1 MRTGL
6 KFTAAWLGAT
16 VVAVVVA
23 AAAVASVRSHVTDE
37 PTQLG
42 SPEAVALAADV
53 TTASPDPTTTSTLA
67 DAIVVTTTT
76 AMVETATTTT
86 MVEAPTTTSAQTSD
100 SAPQSTSTTTTTQQP
115 TTTTQP
121 SESYSKTFDTDGGSV
136 RVIVDGDSVTFGG
149 AVPNTGW
156 SVELKNPGPDEVK
169 VDFDE
174 NDGGGE
180 VEFKAKVEE
189 GELRVEIS
197 DEDHD
202 D

>member
-16 VVAVVVA
+16 IVAVIVA

-42 SPEAVALAADV
+42 SPAAVALASDV
-53 TTASPDPTTTSTLA
+53 PTTGQDLTTTTDAAGGILTTTSTSLA
-67 DAIVVTTTT
+67 VPSPTSSTVTTT
-76 AMVETATTTT
+76 
-86 MVEAPTTTSAQTSD
+86 PTTPPQTSD
-100 SAPQSTSTTTTTQQP
+100 STPPATNSPATTQPP

-136 RVIVDGDSVTFGG
+136 RVTVDGESVTFAG

-156 SVELKNPGPDEVK
+156 KVELKKSGPEEVK
-169 VDFDE
+169 VEFDQ
-174 NDGGGE
+174 NDGEGE
-180 VEFKAKVEE
+180 VEFSARVED
-189 GELRVEIS
+189 GKLKVEIS
-197 DEDHD
+197 GDGHD

>member
-1 MRTGL
+1 MKTGL

-16 VVAVVVA
+16 IVAVVVA

-53 TTASPDPTTTSTLA
+53 PSASSEPTTTTTLA
-67 DAIVVTTTT
+67 DAITVTTTT
-76 AMVETATTTT
+76 AVVETSTTTT
-86 MVEAPTTTSAQTSD
+86 MVEATTTTSAQTSD

-136 RVIVDGDSVTFGG
+136 RVIVDGDSVTFAG

-156 SVELKNPGPDEVK
+156 KVELKEPGPEEVK
-169 VDFDE
+169 VEFDQ
-174 NDGGGE
+174 NDGDGE
-180 VEFKAKVEE
+180 VEFSAKVEG

-197 DEDHD
+197 SGDHD